1 MRGSSS
7 DHIQTDCSE
16 ANGLIIILGATGVD
30 RSGCL
35 SEDVREKF
43 PDISQRVL
51 RFRVERVEEA

>member
-1 MRGSSS
+1 VRGSSS

-16 ANGLIIILGATGVD
+16 ANGLIILGATGVD

-43 PDISQRVL
+43 PDISHRVL